1 MDIIFLLIG
10 LLIGASA
17 SYFITKYRNQSS
29 SGKLEERNSILENEL
44 VNLKSELSSE
54 RSRVLNLNSGLAAKN
69 SDYNNLQLK
78 LSEQEKGIEDLQ
90 RKFSMEFENLAN
102 KILEEKSKKFTE
114 QNKTNI
120 DDILKPL
127 GERIKEFEKK
137 VNDVYMSETR
147 ERASLAEQLRI
158 LQELNQQMSKE
169 ATNLTKAL
177 KGDNKVLGNWGEFI
191 LESILEKS
199 GLEKGREFTI
209 QESIRGEDGVLL
221 RPDIIVKLPENK
233 SMIIDSKA
241 SLSAY
246 DLYCST
252 EDDIKREQ
260 YLGEHINSIKNH
272 IKKLSPKS
280 YQNLYGLESLDFV
293 LMFIPIEPAF
303 ALAVQMDNNIFN
315 EAFERNIVLVSPST
329 LLATLRTIASIWKQE
344 KQNRNAM
351 EIAKQCG
358 ELYDKFTG
366 FVEDLVAI
374 GSNIKSTQE
383 NYDKA
388 MNKLVEGR
396 GNLVRRVE
404 NIKQLGAKS
413 TKSLPGAIL
422 DRADDEPAKEESS
435 NNL

>member
-1 MDIIFLLIG
+1 
-10 LLIGASA
+10 
-17 SYFITKYRNQSS
+17 
-29 SGKLEERNSILENEL
+29 
-44 VNLKSELSSE
+44 
-54 RSRVLNLNSGLAAKN
+54 
-69 SDYNNLQLK
+69 
-78 LSEQEKGIEDLQ
+78 
-90 RKFSMEFENLAN
+90 
-102 KILEEKSKKFTE
+102 
-114 QNKTNI
+114 
-120 DDILKPL
+120 
-127 GERIKEFEKK
+127 
-137 VNDVYMSETR
+137 
-147 ERASLAEQLRI
+147 
-158 LQELNQQMSKE
+158 MSKE